1 MKNLSNNYGNNLF
14 LDPEE
19 EAEGNLTNTVPIGK
33 EEIRIP
39 VSISPEKNEKRIRQ
53 EEKVL
58 VSSAVC
64 PITGISISL
73 LVPDLPISFD
83 YENPIGKYRN
93 AIKISQLSRW
103 EQMNLSKEILAGTI
117 LSLLETAG
125 LVEKTFSYRAWESNQ
140 ILSSLTREK
149 LVECLYSVKKV
160 VESKAD
166 KKVLTERL
174 PHITFCR
181 DTDFPAYAQTIMDI
195 TFPKP
200 KAETIQPEA
209 KVSVTAQKK
218 KVSARLQITVV
229 TAIRKMTKSL
239 QADGIISNKAA
250 GIFLWLMTDENIQT
264 MTAEQ
269 KAKYILYLTEKN
281 NEMANKLAVLFS
293 AIDKGKEVNLEDEVI
308 PEDAPKISFLE
319 QLAQRKAKGKQNG

>member
-1 MKNLSNNYGNNLF
+1 MKNLSNNYGNLMF
-14 LDPEE
+14 LDP
-19 EAEGNLTNTVPIGK
+19 EAEGNLTNSCVEIGK

-39 VSISPEKNEKRIRQ
+39 ISISPEKNEKRIRQ
-53 EEKVL
+53 EGKIL

-73 LVPDLPISFD
+73 LVPNLPISFD
-83 YENPIGKYRN
+83 YENPIGRYRN
-93 AIKISQLSRW
+93 AIKISQLSRR
-103 EQMNLSKEILAGTI
+103 EQMNLSEEILAGTI

-125 LVEKTFSYRAWESNQ
+125 LVERTFSYRAAESNQ
-140 ILSSLTREK
+140 ILCSLKKEK
-149 LVECLYSVKKV
+149 LVDCLYSVKKV

-166 KKVLTERL
+166 KRVLAERL

-181 DTDFPAYAQTIMDI
+181 DTDFPAYVQTIMDI

-200 KAETIQPEA
+200 KAEPEA
-209 KVSVTAQKK
+209 KVSIPVQTK
-218 KVSARLQITVV
+218 KVSARLQVTVV
-229 TAIRKMTKSL
+229 TAIKRMTKSL

-281 NEMANKLAVLFS
+281 NETANKLAVLFS
-293 AIDKGKEVNLEDEVI
+293 SIDKGKEVNLEDEVI

>member
-1 MKNLSNNYGNNLF
+1 MKNLSNNYGNLMF
-14 LDPEE
+14 LDP

-53 EEKVL
+53 EGKIL

-73 LVPDLPISFD
+73 LVPNLPISFD
-83 YENPIGKYRN
+83 YENPIGRYRN
-93 AIKISQLSRW
+93 AIKISQLSRR
-103 EQMNLSKEILAGTI
+103 EQLSLSEEILAGTI

-125 LVEKTFSYRAWESNQ
+125 LIEKTFSYRAWESNR
-140 ILSSLTREK
+140 ILSSLTKGK

-166 KKVLTERL
+166 KRVLAERL

-181 DTDFPAYAQTIMDI
+181 DTDFPAYVQTIMDI

-200 KAETIQPEA
+200 KAEPEA
-209 KVSVTAQKK
+209 KVSIPVQTK

-229 TAIRKMTKSL
+229 TAIKRMTKSL

-281 NEMANKLAVLFS
+281 NETANKLAVLFS
-293 AIDKGKEVNLEDEVI
+293 SIDKGKEVNLEDEVI

>member
-1 MKNLSNNYGNNLF
+1 
-14 LDPEE
+14 
-19 EAEGNLTNTVPIGK
+19 
-33 EEIRIP
+33 
-39 VSISPEKNEKRIRQ
+39 
-53 EEKVL
+53 
-58 VSSAVC
+58 
-64 PITGISISL
+64 
-73 LVPDLPISFD
+73 
-83 YENPIGKYRN
+83 
-93 AIKISQLSRW
+93 
-103 EQMNLSKEILAGTI
+103 
-117 LSLLETAG
+117 
-125 LVEKTFSYRAWESNQ
+125 
-140 ILSSLTREK
+140 
-149 LVECLYSVKKV
+149 

-166 KKVLTERL
+166 KRVLAERL

-181 DTDFPAYAQTIMDI
+181 DTDFPAYVQTIMDI

-200 KAETIQPEA
+200 KAEPEA
-209 KVSVTAQKK
+209 KVSIPVQTK

-229 TAIRKMTKSL
+229 TAIKRMTKSL

-281 NEMANKLAVLFS
+281 NETANKLAVLFS

>member
-1 MKNLSNNYGNNLF
+1 MF
-14 LDPEE
+14 LDP
-19 EAEGNLTNTVPIGK
+19 EAEGNLTNSYVEIGK

-53 EEKVL
+53 EGKIL

-73 LVPDLPISFD
+73 LVPNLPISFD
-83 YENPIGKYRN
+83 YENPIGRYRN
-93 AIKISQLSRW
+93 AIKISQLSRR
-103 EQMNLSKEILAGTI
+103 EQLSLSEEILAGTI
-117 LSLLETAG
+117 LSLLEAAG
-125 LVEKTFSYRAWESNQ
+125 LVEKTFSYRAWESNR
-140 ILSSLTREK
+140 ILSSLTKGK

-166 KKVLTERL
+166 KRVLAERL

-181 DTDFPAYAQTIMDI
+181 DTDFPAYVQTIMDI

-200 KAETIQPEA
+200 KAEPEA
-209 KVSVTAQKK
+209 KVSIPVQTK

-229 TAIRKMTKSL
+229 TAIKRMTKSL

-281 NEMANKLAVLFS
+281 NETANKLAVLFS
-293 AIDKGKEVNLEDEVI
+293 SIDKGKEVNLEDEVI

>member
-1 MKNLSNNYGNNLF
+1 MKNLSNNYGNLMF
-14 LDPEE
+14 LDPEA

-39 VSISPEKNEKRIRQ
+39 ISISPEKNEKRIRQ
-53 EEKVL
+53 EGKIL

-73 LVPDLPISFD
+73 LVPNLPISFD
-83 YENPIGKYRN
+83 YENPIGRYRN
-93 AIKISQLSRW
+93 AIKISQLSRR
-103 EQMNLSKEILAGTI
+103 EQLSLSEEILAGTI
-117 LSLLETAG
+117 LSLLEAAG
-125 LVEKTFSYRAWESNQ
+125 LVEKTFSYRAWESNR
-140 ILSSLTREK
+140 ILSSLTKGK

-166 KKVLTERL
+166 KRVLAERL

-181 DTDFPAYAQTIMDI
+181 DTDFPAYVQTIMDI

-200 KAETIQPEA
+200 KAEPEA
-209 KVSVTAQKK
+209 KVSIPVQTK

-229 TAIRKMTKSL
+229 TAIKRMTKSL

-281 NEMANKLAVLFS
+281 NETANKLAVLFS

>member
-1 MKNLSNNYGNNLF
+1 MKISDTSSNYGNNLF
-14 LDPEE
+14 LDPE
-19 EAEGNLTNTVPIGK
+19 AEGNITSVEIGK

-39 VSISPEKNEKRIRQ
+39 ISISPEKNEKRIRQ
-53 EEKVL
+53 EGKIL
-58 VSSAVC
+58 VSSAIC

-73 LVPDLPISFD
+73 LVPNLPISFD
-83 YENPIGKYRN
+83 YENPIGRYRN

-103 EQMNLSKEILAGTI
+103 EQMNLSDEILAGTI
-117 LSLLETAG
+117 LSLLEAAG
-125 LVEKTFSYRAWESNQ
+125 LIEKTFSYRAWESNR
-140 ILSSLTREK
+140 ILSSLTKGK

-166 KKVLTERL
+166 KSVLAERL
-174 PHITFCR
+174 PHITFCKN
-181 DTDFPAYAQTIMDI
+181 TDFPAYVQTIMDI

-200 KAETIQPEA
+200 KAESVQPEA
-209 KVSVTAQKK
+209 KVSVPTQTK
-218 KVSARLQITVV
+218 KVSARLKVTIV
-229 TAIRKMTKSL
+229 TAIRKMTKQL

-281 NEMANKLAVLFS
+281 NETANKLAVLFS
-293 AIDKGKEVNLEDEVI
+293 GIDKGKEVNLEDEVI

>member
-1 MKNLSNNYGNNLF
+1 
-14 LDPEE
+14 
-19 EAEGNLTNTVPIGK
+19 
-33 EEIRIP
+33 
-39 VSISPEKNEKRIRQ
+39 
-53 EEKVL
+53 
-58 VSSAVC
+58 
-64 PITGISISL
+64 
-73 LVPDLPISFD
+73 
-83 YENPIGKYRN
+83 
-93 AIKISQLSRW
+93 
-103 EQMNLSKEILAGTI
+103 MNLSEEILAGTI

-125 LVEKTFSYRAWESNQ
+125 LIEKTFSYRAAESNQ
-140 ILSSLTREK
+140 ILCSLKKEK

-166 KKVLTERL
+166 KRVLAERL

-181 DTDFPAYAQTIMDI
+181 DTDFPIYVQTLMDI

-200 KAETIQPEA
+200 KAETVQPEA
-209 KVSVTAQKK
+209 KVSVPAQKK

-229 TAIRKMTKSL
+229 TAIKRMTKSL

-281 NEMANKLAVLFS
+281 NETANKLAVLFS
-293 AIDKGKEVNLEDEVI
+293 SIDKGKEVNLEDEVI

>member
-1 MKNLSNNYGNNLF
+1 MF
-14 LDPEE
+14 LDPEA

-39 VSISPEKNEKRIRQ
+39 ISISPEKNEKRIRQ
-53 EEKVL
+53 EGKIL

-73 LVPDLPISFD
+73 LVPNLPISFD
-83 YENPIGKYRN
+83 YENPIGRYRN
-93 AIKISQLSRW
+93 AIKISQLSRR
-103 EQMNLSKEILAGTI
+103 EQLSLSEEILAGTI
-117 LSLLETAG
+117 LSLLEAAG
-125 LVEKTFSYRAWESNQ
+125 LVEKTFSYRAWESNR
-140 ILSSLTREK
+140 ILSSLTKGK

-166 KKVLTERL
+166 KRVLAERL

-181 DTDFPAYAQTIMDI
+181 DTDFPAYVQTIMDI

-200 KAETIQPEA
+200 KAEPEA
-209 KVSVTAQKK
+209 KVSIPVQTK

-229 TAIRKMTKSL
+229 TAIKRMTKSL

-281 NEMANKLAVLFS
+281 NETANKLAVLFS

>member
-1 MKNLSNNYGNNLF
+1 MKNLSNNYGNLMF
-14 LDPEE
+14 LDP
-19 EAEGNLTNTVPIGK
+19 EAEGNLTNSVPIGK

-53 EEKVL
+53 EGKIL

-73 LVPDLPISFD
+73 LVPNLPISFD
-83 YENPIGKYRN
+83 YENPIGRYRN
-93 AIKISQLSRW
+93 AIKISQLSRR
-103 EQMNLSKEILAGTI
+103 EQLSLSEEILAGTI

-125 LVEKTFSYRAWESNQ
+125 LIEKTFSYIAWESNR
-140 ILSSLTREK
+140 ILSSLTKEK
-149 LVECLYSVKKV
+149 LVECLYFVKKV

-166 KKVLTERL
+166 KRVLAERL

-181 DTDFPAYAQTIMDI
+181 DTDFPAYVQTIMDI

-200 KAETIQPEA
+200 KAEPEA
-209 KVSVTAQKK
+209 KVSVPVQTK

-281 NEMANKLAVLFS
+281 NETANKLAVLFS
-293 AIDKGKEVNLEDEVI
+293 SIDKGKEVNLEDEVI

>member
-1 MKNLSNNYGNNLF
+1 MKNLSNNYGNLMF
-14 LDPEE
+14 LDP
-19 EAEGNLTNTVPIGK
+19 EAEGNLTNSCVEIGK

-53 EEKVL
+53 EGKVL

-73 LVPDLPISFD
+73 LVPNLPISFD
-83 YENPIGKYRN
+83 YENPIGRYRN
-93 AIKISQLSRW
+93 AIKISQLSRL
-103 EQMNLSKEILAGTI
+103 EQMNLSEEILAGTI

-125 LVEKTFSYRAWESNQ
+125 LVERTFSYRAWESNR
-140 ILSSLTREK
+140 ILCSLKKEK
-149 LVECLYSVKKV
+149 LVDCLYSVKKV

-166 KKVLTERL
+166 KRVLAERL

-181 DTDFPAYAQTIMDI
+181 DTDFPAYVQTIMDI

-200 KAETIQPEA
+200 KAETVQPEA
-209 KVSVTAQKK
+209 KVSVPAQKK
-218 KVSARLQITVV
+218 KVSTRLQVTVV
-229 TAIRKMTKSL
+229 TAIKRMTKQL

-281 NEMANKLAVLFS
+281 NETANKLAVLFS
-293 AIDKGKEVNLEDEVI
+293 SIDKGKEVNLEDEVI

>member
-1 MKNLSNNYGNNLF
+1 MKNLSNNYGNLMF
-14 LDPEE
+14 LDP
-19 EAEGNLTNTVPIGK
+19 EAEGNLTSVEIGK

-39 VSISPEKNEKRIRQ
+39 ISISPDKNEKRIRQ
-53 EEKVL
+53 EGKIL

-73 LVPDLPISFD
+73 LVPNLPISFD
-83 YENPIGKYRN
+83 YENPIGRYRN
-93 AIKISQLSRW
+93 AIKISQLSRR
-103 EQMNLSKEILAGTI
+103 EQLSLSEEILAGTI

-125 LVEKTFSYRAWESNQ
+125 LIEKTFSYRAAESNQ
-140 ILSSLTREK
+140 ILCSLKKEK

-166 KKVLTERL
+166 KRVLAERL

-181 DTDFPAYAQTIMDI
+181 DTDFPAYVQTIMDI

-200 KAETIQPEA
+200 KAEPEA
-209 KVSVTAQKK
+209 KVSIPVQTK

-229 TAIRKMTKSL
+229 TAIKRMTKSL

-281 NEMANKLAVLFS
+281 NETANKLAVLFS
-293 AIDKGKEVNLEDEVI
+293 SIDKGKEVNLEDEVI

>member
-14 LDPEE
+14 LDPEA
-19 EAEGNLTNTVPIGK
+19 EAEGNLTNSCVEIGK

-39 VSISPEKNEKRIRQ
+39 VSISPERNEKRIRQ
-53 EEKVL
+53 EGKIL

-83 YENPIGKYRN
+83 YENPIGRYRN
-93 AIKISQLSRW
+93 AIKISQLSRR
-103 EQMNLSKEILAGTI
+103 EQLSLSEEILAGTI

-125 LVEKTFSYRAWESNQ
+125 LIEKTFSYRAWESNR
-140 ILSSLTREK
+140 ILSSLTKEK

-166 KKVLTERL
+166 KRVLAERL

-181 DTDFPAYAQTIMDI
+181 DTDFPAYVQTIMDI

-200 KAETIQPEA
+200 KAEPEA
-209 KVSVTAQKK
+209 KVSIPAQTK

-229 TAIRKMTKSL
+229 TAIKRMTKSL

-281 NEMANKLAVLFS
+281 NETANKLAVLFS
-293 AIDKGKEVNLEDEVI
+293 SIDKGKEVNLEDEVI

>member
-1 MKNLSNNYGNNLF
+1 MF
-14 LDPEE
+14 LDP
-19 EAEGNLTNTVPIGK
+19 EAEGNLTNSCVEIGK

-39 VSISPEKNEKRIRQ
+39 ISISPEKNEKRIRQ
-53 EEKVL
+53 EGKIL

-73 LVPDLPISFD
+73 LVPNLPISFD
-83 YENPIGKYRN
+83 YENPIGRYRN
-93 AIKISQLSRW
+93 AIKISQLSRR
-103 EQMNLSKEILAGTI
+103 EQLSLSEEILAGTI
-117 LSLLETAG
+117 LSLLEAAG
-125 LVEKTFSYRAWESNQ
+125 LVEKTFSYRAWESNR
-140 ILSSLTREK
+140 ILSSLTKGK

-166 KKVLTERL
+166 KRVLAERL

-181 DTDFPAYAQTIMDI
+181 DTDFPAYVQTIMDI

-200 KAETIQPEA
+200 KAEPEA
-209 KVSVTAQKK
+209 KVSIPVQTK

-229 TAIRKMTKSL
+229 TAIKRMTKSL

-281 NEMANKLAVLFS
+281 NETANKLAVLFS

>member
-1 MKNLSNNYGNNLF
+1 MKNLSNNYGNLMF
-14 LDPEE
+14 LDP
-19 EAEGNLTNTVPIGK
+19 EAEGNLTSVEIGK

-39 VSISPEKNEKRIRQ
+39 ISISIDRNEKKIRQ
-53 EEKVL
+53 EGKSL

-83 YENPIGKYRN
+83 YENPIGRYRN
-93 AIKISQLSRW
+93 AIKISQLSRF
-103 EQMNLSKEILAGTI
+103 QQLSLSEEILAGTI
-117 LSLLETAG
+117 LSLLEAAG
-125 LVEKTFSYRAWESNQ
+125 LVERTFSYRAAESNQ
-140 ILSSLTREK
+140 ILCSLTKEK

-166 KKVLTERL
+166 KRVLAERL

-181 DTDFPAYAQTIMDI
+181 NMDFPAYVQTIMDI

-200 KAETIQPEA
+200 KAEPEA
-209 KVSVTAQKK
+209 KVSIPVQTK

-229 TAIRKMTKSL
+229 TAIKRMTKSL

-281 NEMANKLAVLFS
+281 NETANKLAVLFS
-293 AIDKGKEVNLEDEVI
+293 SIDKGKEVNLEDEVI

>member
-1 MKNLSNNYGNNLF
+1 MKNLSNNYGNLMF
-14 LDPEE
+14 LDPEA
-19 EAEGNLTNTVPIGK
+19 EAEGNLTNSCVEIGK

-39 VSISPEKNEKRIRQ
+39 ISISPEKNEKRIRQ
-53 EEKVL
+53 EGKIL

-73 LVPDLPISFD
+73 LVPNLPISFD
-83 YENPIGKYRN
+83 YENPIGRYRN
-93 AIKISQLSRW
+93 AIKISQLSRR
-103 EQMNLSKEILAGTI
+103 EQLSLSEEILAGTI
-117 LSLLETAG
+117 LSLLEAAG
-125 LVEKTFSYRAWESNQ
+125 LVEKTFSYRAWESNR
-140 ILSSLTREK
+140 ILSSLTKGK

-166 KKVLTERL
+166 KRVLAERL

-181 DTDFPAYAQTIMDI
+181 DTDFPAYVQTIMDI

-200 KAETIQPEA
+200 KAEPEA
-209 KVSVTAQKK
+209 KVSIPVQTK

-229 TAIRKMTKSL
+229 TAIKRMTKSL

-281 NEMANKLAVLFS
+281 NETANKLAVLFS

>member
-1 MKNLSNNYGNNLF
+1 MKNLSNNYGNLMF
-14 LDPEE
+14 LDPEA

-39 VSISPEKNEKRIRQ
+39 ISISPEKNEKRIRQ
-53 EEKVL
+53 EGKIL

-73 LVPDLPISFD
+73 LVPNLPISFD
-83 YENPIGKYRN
+83 YENPIGRYRN
-93 AIKISQLSRW
+93 AIKISQLSRR
-103 EQMNLSKEILAGTI
+103 EQLSLSEEILAGTI

-125 LVEKTFSYRAWESNQ
+125 LIEKTFSYRAWESNR
-140 ILSSLTREK
+140 ILSSLTKGK

-166 KKVLTERL
+166 KRVLAERL

-181 DTDFPAYAQTIMDI
+181 DTDFPAYVQTIMDI

-200 KAETIQPEA
+200 KAEPEA
-209 KVSVTAQKK
+209 KVSIPVQTK

-229 TAIRKMTKSL
+229 TAIKRMTKSL

-281 NEMANKLAVLFS
+281 NETANKLAVLFS
-293 AIDKGKEVNLEDEVI
+293 SIDKGKEVNLEDEVI

>member
-1 MKNLSNNYGNNLF
+1 MKNLSNNYGNLMF
-14 LDPEE
+14 LDP
-19 EAEGNLTNTVPIGK
+19 EAEGNLTNSVPIGK

-53 EEKVL
+53 EGKIL

-73 LVPDLPISFD
+73 LVPNLPISFD
-83 YENPIGKYRN
+83 YENPIGRYRN
-93 AIKISQLSRW
+93 AIKISQLSRR
-103 EQMNLSKEILAGTI
+103 EQLSLSEEILAGTI
-117 LSLLETAG
+117 LSLLEAAG
-125 LVEKTFSYRAWESNQ
+125 LVEKTFSYRAWESNR
-140 ILSSLTREK
+140 ILSSLTKGK

-166 KKVLTERL
+166 KRVLAERL

-181 DTDFPAYAQTIMDI
+181 DTDFPAYVQTIMDI

-200 KAETIQPEA
+200 KAEPEA
-209 KVSVTAQKK
+209 KVSIPVQTK

-229 TAIRKMTKSL
+229 TAIKRMTKSL

-281 NEMANKLAVLFS
+281 NETANKLAVLFS